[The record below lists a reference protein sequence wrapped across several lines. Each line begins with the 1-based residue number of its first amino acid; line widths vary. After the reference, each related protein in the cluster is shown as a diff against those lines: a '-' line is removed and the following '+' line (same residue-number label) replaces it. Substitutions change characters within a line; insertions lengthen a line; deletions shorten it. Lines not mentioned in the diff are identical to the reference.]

1 MSKEDE
7 PWPGFET
14 LTEVEVQRELA
25 KRTKAWSDG
34 DYAELG
40 ATISFCS
47 RHNLPLPKW
56 ATDGALDAMF
66 FAYVKGYGAPGKGKT
81 GSIQKQ
87 TKRRR
92 IDSERCR
99 VAASLLAER
108 VRGATRE
115 DAFNMAHEKLVGTDA
130 RGSAAAI
137 EASYN
142 RHLRR
147 LRNKS

>member
-1 MSKEDE
+1 MSREDE

-14 LTEVEVQRELA
+14 LTEEGVQRELA
-25 KRTKAWSDG
+25 KRTKDWSDG
-34 DYAELG
+34 EYEVLG
-40 ATISFCS
+40 ETISFCS
-47 RHNLPLPKW
+47 RHSLPLPEW
-56 ATDGALDAMF
+56 AADGALDAIF
-66 FAYVKGYGAPGKGKT
+66 FAYVNGYGAPGKGKT
-81 GSIQKQ
+81 GSIKKQ

-92 IDSERCR
+92 IDARRYR

-108 VRGATRE
+108 VRGTTRE

>member
-1 MSKEDE
+1 MSREDE
-7 PWPGFET
+7 PWPGFEP
-14 LTEVEVQRELA
+14 LTEAEVQRELA
-25 KRTKAWSDG
+25 KRTKDWSDG
-34 DYAELG
+34 EYEVLG
-40 ATISFCS
+40 ETISFCS

-66 FAYVKGYGAPGKGKT
+66 FAYVNGYGAPGKGKT

-92 IDSERCR
+92 IDLKRYG
-99 VAASLLAER
+99 VAASFLAER
-108 VRGATRE
+108 VQGATRE
-115 DAFNMAHEKLVGTDA
+115 DAFKMAHEKLVSTDA
-130 RGSAAAI
+130 QGSAAAI

-142 RHLRR
+142 RHLKR